1 MRINKWSKIEDKVV
15 YDGYRKIHRK
25 TFILPNGKREDFDV
39 VVGDDAVGIVAVTK
53 ANNIVLVRQFRT
65 GTEEIYDEIPAG
77 LIDENEKPMHA
88 ARRELLEETG
98 YTGKFRFVTSC
109 VNDAYRSKI
118 KYCFVATECYKV
130 KDPSPDENEFIQVL
144 EKKIEDFKKQVRSG
158 RLTDTEVVYLGLD
171 YLKLL

>member
-1 MRINKWSKIEDKVV
+1 MRIKKWSKIEEKVV

-25 TFILPNGKREDFDV
+25 TFILPNGRQEDFDV
-39 VVGDDAVGIVAVTK
+39 VVGDNAVGVVAVTK
-53 ANNIVLVRQFRT
+53 ANNILLVRQFRP

-77 LIDENEKPMHA
+77 LIDKNEKLIHA

-98 YTGKFRFVTSC
+98 YTGKLKFVTSC

-118 KYCFVATECYKV
+118 KHCFVATGCYKV
-130 KDPSPDENEFIQVL
+130 KDPLPDENEFIQVL
-144 EKKIEDFKKQVRSG
+144 EKTIEDFKKQVRSG
-158 RLTDTEVVYLGLD
+158 GLSDTDAAYLGLD